1 MALPINPTQLNP
13 ILSQNSIESF
23 TAGLIF
29 DELVSLDASGRDV
42 PDLAAVV
49 PTLENG
55 GISKDGLTITYH
67 LRHGVRWHDG
77 APFDSGDVKF
87 TWQAIMNPRNNVVSR
102 RGYDQVAS
110 VDTPDPFTAVFHMKR
125 FFAPAIEAMRKWAL
139 AGPWPQAVRQILPS
153 AS

>member
-1 MALPINPTQLNP
+1 VALPINPTQLNP

-55 GISKDGLTITYH
+55 GISKDG
-67 LRHGVRWHDG
+67 
-77 APFDSGDVKF
+77 
-87 TWQAIMNPRNNVVSR
+87 
-102 RGYDQVAS
+102 
-110 VDTPDPFTAVFHMKR
+110 
-125 FFAPAIEAMRKWAL
+125 
-139 AGPWPQAVRQILPS
+139 
-153 AS
+153 

>member
-1 MALPINPTQLNP
+1 MQ
-13 ILSQNSIESF
+13 
-23 TAGLIF
+23 
-29 DELVSLDASGRDV
+29 
-42 PDLAAVV
+42 
-49 PTLENG
+49 NG

-110 VDTPDPFTAVFHMKR
+110 VDTPDDYTVVFHMKR
-125 FFAPAIEAMRKWAL
+125 FFAPAIDTIFGESDTPYR
-139 AGPWPQAVRQILPS
+139 ILPRAS
-153 AS
+153 ARERIPISIRSPFNSAPVGTGPYRFVRWLRGDRIVLAANPAYFRGAPKIASARC